1 MPPTPLLS
9 IQSIPTISAHMLTLS
24 FAVSYVGS
32 LYISKNARLSFASRP
47 PAPARNGEARQK
59 VVNERWRDDPDVI
72 KARLASVSL
81 ATFVCCVGVLAVV
94 WHSLRGGNITFS
106 MALHDTS
113 RRLGLHF
120 DMNTRSWLIYPHLIT
135 PLLFLGPLY
144 SRYLSESL
152 PFQRR
157 WFFRSEVLPIF
168 FTWQG
173 IRNYLLAPITEE
185 LVFRACVLSMYHLSG
200 ASTKRMIFLSPLSFG
215 AAHIHHAWDTYN
227 RYGKTPGAFKR
238 AIIMMLFQLSYTS
251 IFGFHCAF
259 LFLRTGSILPPI
271 SAHVFCNIIG
281 LPHLG
286 MELSQFPRRKTAIL
300 GAYLIGVVALAY
312 ALFSWTYVRDGLY
325 WPHSSYRY

>member
-1 MPPTPLLS
+1 
-9 IQSIPTISAHMLTLS
+9 
-24 FAVSYVGS
+24 
-32 LYISKNARLSFASRP
+32 
-47 PAPARNGEARQK
+47 
-59 VVNERWRDDPDVI
+59 
-72 KARLASVSL
+72 
-81 ATFVCCVGVLAVV
+81 
-94 WHSLRGGNITFS
+94 

-173 IRNYLLAPITEE
+173 IRNYLLVSFLLSSIIFSSFSPYTWQAPITEE

-215 AAHIHHAWDTYN
+215 AGT
-227 RYGKTPGAFKR
+227 
-238 AIIMMLFQLSYTS
+238 
-251 IFGFHCAF
+251 IFLPHYE
-259 LFLRTGSILPPI
+259 LFLLTTWYLLSKLT
-271 SAHVFCNIIG
+271 STM
-281 LPHLG
+281 LG
-286 MELSQFPRRKTAIL
+286 IHTTDTERHQVPSNAP
-300 GAYLIGVVALAY
+300 
-312 ALFSWTYVRDGLY
+312 
-325 WPHSSYRY
+325 SS